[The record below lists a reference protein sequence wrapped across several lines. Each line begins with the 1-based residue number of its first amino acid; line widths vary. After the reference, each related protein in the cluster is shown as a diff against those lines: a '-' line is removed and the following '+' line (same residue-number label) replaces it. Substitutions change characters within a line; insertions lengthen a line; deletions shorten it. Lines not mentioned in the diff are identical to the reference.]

1 MASKK
6 TTHTWT
12 RGGGKWVLNVDGSFN
27 MSGGRYSLARYST
40 NHGLF
45 DVYAFFESDKK
56 INEPYVEHV
65 VGRRL
70 QELFNCGKY
79 ICVTENGTGK
89 RIDRKFVRLE
99 FYAFCDKPDPKKVG
113 MIKDIVAD
121 YIKN

>member
-1 MASKK
+1 
-6 TTHTWT
+6 
-12 RGGGKWVLNVDGSFN
+12 
-27 MSGGRYSLARYST
+27 MSGARYSLARYDT

-56 INEPYVEHV
+56 INESYVEHA

-70 QELFNCGKY
+70 QELFNSGKY
-79 ICVTENGTGK
+79 ICVAENGTGK

-99 FYAFCDKPDPKKVG
+99 FYTFCDKPDPKKVG